1 MFSVSPLGVLG
12 FWIHMH
18 TASASSFVD
27 GVRGLNL
34 AFQVVGLLSQAPLP
48 LSHLTALAF
57 LILSQVL

>member
-1 MFSVSPLGVLG
+1 
-12 FWIHMH
+12 MH